1 MVTHTLLCFNK
12 LLFVTLRLTFTS
24 TSRDPPLDSERK
36 HGRVPARGF
45 VDDLTRINK
54 GRAFYTR
61 PDRLGEYLLVDCL
74 SHQRKK
80 G

>member
-1 MVTHTLLCFNK
+1 MWIANG
-12 LLFVTLRLTFTS
+12 S
-24 TSRDPPLDSERK
+24 MA
-36 HGRVPARGF
+36 RVPARGF
-45 VDDLTRINK
+45 VGDLTRINK

-61 PDRLGEYLLVDCL
+61 PDRLSEYLLVDCL